1 VQLLSPS
8 RVVHGSEARPVE
20 YSGWASPFLAHAI
33 ANRFMICSMSLEPTL
48 FYIGQ
53 HPVGLFEF
61 IIAVAATGIFLLLV
75 AVILAWRAQSG
86 RKAAQLRARE
96 MEYRLAELSGVLQNF
111 SAQAQGQQ
119 MNLQRTL
126 DERLDQVSQRVGYG
140 LNEQTQR
147 TAQSLSQ
154 LHERLAVIDAAQSN
168 MVALSGEMMSLKD
181 ILSNKQT
188 RGAFGQGR
196 MEAIITDG
204 LHAKA
209 YAFQATLSNGT
220 RPDCLISLPDSR
232 LKLVIDSKFPL
243 EAYNAMREAEDEVF
257 RKAAETRLKSDV
269 MKHAKDIAEKYLVHG
284 ETHETAIMFV
294 PSESIYA
301 ELNEKFE
308 DVVQKMHRMRIIL
321 ASPNVLMLL
330 VQTMQA
336 IVKDAAMREQAHV
349 IQGEVV
355 KLLEDVTRMKD
366 RVGDLK
372 RHFEMANTDLDKLG
386 ISTDR
391 ITKRAM
397 KIESMDVAEVMAV
410 EGAVAEKRLASG

>member
-1 VQLLSPS
+1 MSILGGP
-8 RVVHGSEARPVE
+8 RHFWHPPRT
-20 YSGWASPFLAHAI
+20 
-33 ANRFMICSMSLEPTL
+33 NRFMICSMSFEPTL

-53 HPVGLFEF
+53 HPVGLFAF
-61 IIAVAATGIFLLLV
+61 IIAVAVSGLFLLLV

-86 RKAAQLRARE
+86 RKAAQLRASE

-243 EAYNAMREAEDEVF
+243 ESYNAMREAADEIS

-372 RHFEMANTDLDKLG
+372 RHFELANTDLDKLG

-397 KIESMDVAEVMAV
+397 KIESMDVAEPVAIETAV
-410 EGAVAEKRLASG
+410 VEKRLASG

>member
-1 VQLLSPS
+1 
-8 RVVHGSEARPVE
+8 
-20 YSGWASPFLAHAI
+20 
-33 ANRFMICSMSLEPTL
+33 MSLEPTV
-48 FYIGQ
+48 FYIG
-53 HPVGLFEF
+53 HRAVGLFEF
-61 IIAVAATGIFLLLV
+61 IVAAAAIGILLLLV
-75 AVILAWRAQSG
+75 VVILAWRAQAG
-86 RKAAQLRARE
+86 RKAAQARASE

-154 LHERLAVIDAAQSN
+154 LHERLAVIDAAQN
-168 MVALSGEMMSLKD
+168 NLAALSSEMMSLKD

-196 MEAIITDG
+196 MEAIIVDG
-204 LHAKA
+204 LHSKA

-243 EAYNAMREAEDEVF
+243 ESYNAMREAGDEST

-269 MKHAKDIAEKYLVHG
+269 LKHVKDIAEKYLVSG

-294 PSESIYA
+294 PSESVYA

-308 DVVQKMHRMRIIL
+308 DVVQKAHRLRIIL

-386 ISTDR
+386 VSTDR

-397 KIESMDVAEVMAV
+397 KIESMEVSEPNLIESSV
-410 EGAVAEKRLASG
+410 PEKRLASG

>member
-1 VQLLSPS
+1 MNQ
-8 RVVHGSEARPVE
+8 
-20 YSGWASPFLAHAI
+20 
-33 ANRFMICSMSLEPTL
+33 EPTL

-53 HPVGLFEF
+53 QPVGLFEF
-61 IIAVAATGIFLLLV
+61 TIVSVAIGIFLLLIV
-75 AVILAWRAQSG
+75 VVLAWRAQAG
-86 RKAAQLRARE
+86 RKAAQARANE

-119 MNLQRTL
+119 LNLQRTL

-204 LHAKA
+204 LHSKA

-243 EAYNAMREAEDEVF
+243 ESYNAMREAGDEVS

-269 MKHAKDIAEKYLVHG
+269 MKHGKDIAEKYLVHG

-372 RHFEMANTDLDKLG
+372 RHFELANTDLDKLG
-386 ISTDR
+386 VSTDR

-397 KIESMDVAEVMAV
+397 KIESMDVAEP
-410 EGAVAEKRLASG
+410 GAIESQPSTTPRLVAG

>member
-1 VQLLSPS
+1 LSILGGP
-8 RVVHGSEARPVE
+8 RHF
-20 YSGWASPFLAHAI
+20 WHILI

>member
-1 VQLLSPS
+1 MSILGGP
-8 RVVHGSEARPVE
+8 RHFWHP
-20 YSGWASPFLAHAI
+20 PC
-33 ANRFMICSMSLEPTL
+33 ANRFMICSMSFEPTL

-61 IIAVAATGIFLLLV
+61 IIAVASIGIFLLMV

-86 RKAAQLRARE
+86 RKAAQLRASE

-243 EAYNAMREAEDEVF
+243 ESYNAMREAEDEAS

-301 ELNEKFE
+301 EVNEKFE

-372 RHFEMANTDLDKLG
+372 RHFELANTDLDKLG
-386 ISTDR
+386 VSTDR

-397 KIESMDVAEVMAV
+397 KIESMDVAEPA
-410 EGAVAEKRLASG
+410 AIDSSVADKRLASG

>member
-1 VQLLSPS
+1 
-8 RVVHGSEARPVE
+8 
-20 YSGWASPFLAHAI
+20 
-33 ANRFMICSMSLEPTL
+33 MSLEPTL
-48 FYIGQ
+48 FYIGKY
-53 HPVGLFEF
+53 PVGLFEF
-61 IIAVAATGIFLLLV
+61 IIAVAAIGIFLLLV

-86 RKAAQLRARE
+86 RRAAQQRAQE

-168 MVALSGEMMSLKD
+168 MMALSGEMMTLKD

-196 MEAIITDG
+196 MEAIIIDG

-243 EAYNAMREAEDEVF
+243 ESYNAMREAEDDF
-257 RKAAETRLKSDV
+257 SQKSAETRLKSDV

-308 DVVQKMHRMRIIL
+308 DVVQKMHRLRIIL

-355 KLLEDVTRMKD
+355 KLLEDVGRMKD

-372 RHFEMANTDLDKLG
+372 RHFEMANADLDKLG

-397 KIESMDVAEVMAV
+397 KIESMDVGEVPAI
-410 EGAVAEKRLASG
+410 ESAVAEKRLASG

>member
-1 VQLLSPS
+1 MV
-8 RVVHGSEARPVE
+8 
-20 YSGWASPFLAHAI
+20 
-33 ANRFMICSMSLEPTL
+33 CSMSSEPTL
-48 FYIGQ
+48 FYIGK
-53 HPVGLFEF
+53 HVVGLFEF
-61 IIAVAATGIFLLLV
+61 IIAVAAMGIFLLLV

-86 RKAAQLRARE
+86 RKAAQLKASE

-147 TAQSLSQ
+147 TAHSLSQ

-168 MVALSGEMMSLKD
+168 MMALSGEMMTLKD

-204 LHAKA
+204 LHSKA

-243 EAYNAMREAEDEVF
+243 ESYNAMREAGDDVSH
-257 RKAAETRLKSDV
+257 KAAENRLKSDV
-269 MKHAKDIAEKYLVHG
+269 LKHVKDIAEKYLIHG

-308 DVVQKMHRMRIIL
+308 DVVQKAHRMRIIL

-355 KLLEDVTRMKD
+355 KLLDDVGRMKD

-391 ITKRAM
+391 IAKRAM
-397 KIESMDVAEVMAV
+397 KIESMDVEPTAIES
-410 EGAVAEKRLASG
+410 GGGEKRLASG